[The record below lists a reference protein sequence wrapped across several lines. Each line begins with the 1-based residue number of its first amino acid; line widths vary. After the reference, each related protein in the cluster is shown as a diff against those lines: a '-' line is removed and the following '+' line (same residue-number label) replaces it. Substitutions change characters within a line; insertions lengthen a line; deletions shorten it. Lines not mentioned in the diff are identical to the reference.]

1 MVFPHRRRSGHR
13 KTGERAT
20 MLLSFRV
27 ENHRSIRD
35 EQQLLLTPVYDD
47 ARPQEA
53 DWEASTVAGIFGANA
68 SGKSNLLDAL
78 ALMRDTVRWSMS
90 DNEPGAGMRRHAFFL
105 DEESPGEPSAFVIDL
120 KLGGVRYTYG
130 FSIDDDRVVDEWL
143 YGYPQQR
150 KRIYFERQGEN
161 FTFGDRAQARLRH
174 IGALTGQNVLFLTVA
189 ARAGHKAVQPV
200 YRWFSESLVFAEER
214 RPEPPSWL
222 RGGEASEERLRSLG
236 DLLKSADT
244 GIRSIE
250 LQEDGNRTPF
260 RSLRSTGSVGHSLR
274 PDESHRADRS
284 LFVGAFHGGKTA
296 FLSQLAD
303 SLSPGS
309 TLLFHHEGTAVERP
323 LMWEEESLGT
333 RALAVLGFEA
343 QRVLET
349 GGVLVV
355 DEIDASLH
363 PYLSARV
370 IALFQDEGQNPAGA
384 QLIFTSH
391 DAALLGR
398 VRGEEV
404 LKRDHIWFVDKDEE
418 GRTSLYP
425 LSDFKPR
432 GDDNRA
438 RRYLTGRYGAVPEV
452 DDELFRDA
460 LARREP
466 RGTTE
471 AVDGKKESAR

>member
-1 MVFPHRRRSGHR
+1 
-13 KTGERAT
+13 

-27 ENHRSIRD
+27 ENHKSIRD

-47 ARPQEA
+47 ARPEKA
-53 DWEASTVAGIFGANA
+53 GWEASTVAGVFGANA

-90 DNEPGAGMRRHAFFL
+90 DNEPGAGMRRHAFSL
-105 DEESPGEPSAFVIDL
+105 DGESTNEPSSFVVDL
-120 KLGGVRYTYG
+120 KIDRVRYTYG
-130 FSIDDDRVVDEWL
+130 FSIDDDHVAEEWL

-150 KRIYFERQGEN
+150 KRIYFERLGED

-174 IGALTGQNVLFLTVA
+174 IAALTGRNVLFLTVA
-189 ARAGHKAVQPV
+189 ARAELKVLQTV

-222 RGGEASEERLRSLG
+222 NGGEASDERLRSLG

-250 LQEDGNRTPF
+250 MQEDGDYAPTRPS
-260 RSLRSTGSVGHSLR
+260 RSGTGSVRRRLR
-274 PDESHRADRS
+274 LDEAHRAAPP
-284 LFVGAFHGGKTA
+284 LVVGPTTVGKTKTSS
-296 FLSQLAD
+296 FLIHLAD
-303 SLSPGS
+303 STAPGPA
-309 TLLFHHEGTAVERP
+309 LLFHHEGTAPDRP
-323 LMWEEESLGT
+323 LRWEEESRGT
-333 RALAVLGFEA
+333 RALAALGFEA

-370 IALFQDEGQNPAGA
+370 ISLFQDEEQNPAGA
-384 QLIFTSH
+384 QLVFTSH

-398 VRGEEV
+398 VRGAEV
-404 LKRDHIWFVDKDEE
+404 LKRDHIWFVDKDGE

-438 RRYLTGRYGAVPEV
+438 RRYLTGRYGAVPDV
-452 DDELFRDA
+452 DDELFREA
-460 LARREP
+460 LARRERHP
-466 RGTTE
+466 AE
-471 AVDGKKESAR
+471 DGGGAAHR